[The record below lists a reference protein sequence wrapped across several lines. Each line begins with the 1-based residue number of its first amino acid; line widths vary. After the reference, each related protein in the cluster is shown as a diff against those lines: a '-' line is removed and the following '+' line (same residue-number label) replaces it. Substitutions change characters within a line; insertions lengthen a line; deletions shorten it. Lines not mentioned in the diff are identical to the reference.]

1 MTRVLILLALVALIP
16 VSALAGPDEDVRSL
30 RAQGAYRQALEALTA
45 RDDETRLARAELLL
59 LTGDIDRAA
68 ELARALVD
76 DGEPRAW
83 GVLGAALVRRGEFA
97 TAIDAL
103 EPAVEGADVPD
114 LRARYWRAVAYD
126 HTGRPSRA
134 ELEHEDTVRV
144 AARGELTDADDLVVA
159 AMAAERLSRW
169 AQANDLYRQAL
180 AADEDSIDVRVAW
193 AALFLDK
200 YRPDQAVEL
209 LTEALEREPHHPF
222 ALALKA
228 RALLETS
235 YDVDEATRLA
245 EQALAVY
252 PDMPEA
258 LEVLAEIAIDDRRY
272 ADALELVRRAEQVS
286 PGRLELLTLRGAVH
300 YLMDD
305 QEALDD
311 VEARVLRASPTY
323 ARFYH
328 QIGEF
333 AARSFRYV
341 EANDW
346 YRRALDVDAGYWRAY
361 VSLGIGYSRTADD
374 ERATTFLRRA
384 FENDPFNVRAYNM
397 IELFEGA
404 LTEHVVVEDEEI
416 DGLRYR
422 FHPTERAVL
431 GRYLPLVTRAAWRT
445 YETRYG
451 ATPATPVSVEVFADP
466 AVFGVRSIGL
476 PFAGQHGIC
485 FGHVVTARSPNTG
498 DFNWRNVV
506 EHELSHVFSLNVSN
520 YRVPRWFTEGL
531 AEYDTML
538 SRPEWR
544 REEELALVRAL
555 QGDGLV
561 GTMELSN
568 AFVSSDIEQIL
579 AAYYQA
585 SLLVE
590 FIGETWSYD
599 HLVRMLRGWADGA
612 GTEEVVASVLEID
625 VDELDRR
632 FEDHI
637 RDMLGDMVTLFEPNP
652 SAYDDVAEIVAAAQA
667 RPNDAAAQAAAA
679 AATLR
684 SGDVEGA
691 RLRAVGALALDPNQP
706 LAHFVAGTIAVEANE
721 LEEARTHFDAIL
733 ATGRESY
740 SVRME
745 LAWLARTRG
754 DDDDARA
761 HFERAVALYPRSS
774 DAWEGVAEMARARG
788 DRAATIAA
796 LEQVAMIDDNSA
808 EAALELVGILRDQG
822 DYEAAAAYGEMALN
836 VAPFDRDVHAAYGR
850 AAFDAQ
856 QYEIAVRELQ
866 MELELGADDR
876 EDSARL
882 LARAL
887 EALGRDDEAE
897 RVRQSLSE

>member
-1 MTRVLILLALVALIP
+1 MTRVLFLLVVVALLP
-16 VSALAGPDEDVRSL
+16 ASALAGPDDDVRSM
-30 RAQGAYRQALEALTA
+30 RAQGAYGQALDALTA
-45 RDDETRLARAELLL
+45 RDNDTRLARAELLL
-59 LTGDIDRAA
+59 LTGDVDGAA

-76 DGEPRAW
+76 DGERRAW
-83 GVLGAALVRRGEFA
+83 GILGAALVRRGDFA
-97 TAIDAL
+97 EAIDAL
-103 EPAVEGADVPD
+103 EPAVEGADAPD

-144 AARGELTDADDLVVA
+144 AARGELTSADDLVVA

-169 AQANDLYRQAL
+169 AQANELYRQAL
-180 AADEDSIDVRVAW
+180 AADDASIDVRVAW
-193 AALFLDK
+193 AGLFLDK
-200 YRPDQAVEL
+200 YRPDEAVEL

-222 ALALKA
+222 ALALEA

-235 YDVDEATRLA
+235 YDVEEATELA

-272 ADALELVRRAEQVS
+272 DDALELVRRAEQVS

-305 QEALDD
+305 PDALDE
-311 VEARVLRASPTY
+311 VEERVLRASPTY

-404 LTEHVVVEDEEI
+404 LNQHVVVEDEEI
-416 DGLRYR
+416 EGLRYR
-422 FHPTERAVL
+422 FHPTERTVL
-431 GRYLPLVTRAAWRT
+431 GAYLPLVARSAWRT
-445 YETRYG
+445 YEARYG

-466 AVFGVRSIGL
+466 QVFGVRSVGL
-476 PFAGQHGIC
+476 PFTGQHGIC

-498 DFNWRNVV
+498 DFNWRNVI
-506 EHELSHVFSLNVSN
+506 EHEMSHVFSLNVSN

-561 GTMELSN
+561 GTLELSN

-590 FIGETWSYD
+590 FIGTSWSYD
-599 HLVRMLRGWADGA
+599 HLVRMLHGWADGDS
-612 GTEEVVASVLEID
+612 TEQVIANVLEID
-625 VDELDRR
+625 VEELDRR
-632 FEDHI
+632 FETHI
-637 RDMLGDMVTLFEPNP
+637 RGMLGDMVALFEPNP
-652 SAYDDVAEIVAAAQA
+652 STYDDAQPFVSNALA
-667 RPNDAAAQAAAA
+667 RPNDAAVQAAAA
-679 AATLR
+679 AALLR

-691 RLRAVGALALDPNQP
+691 RLHAFGALALDPNQP
-706 LAHFVAGTIAVEANE
+706 LAHFVAGTIALEASDQTD
-721 LEEARTHFDAIL
+721 ARTHFDAIL
-733 ATGRESY
+733 ASGRESY

-754 DDDDARA
+754 DDDTARA
-761 HFERAVALYPRSS
+761 QFERAAALYPRSA

-796 LEQVAMIDDNSA
+796 LEQVAMLDDNSA
-808 EAALELVGILRDQG
+808 AAPLELVGILRDEG
-822 DYEAAAAYGEMALN
+822 RFDAAAVYGEMALN

-850 AAFDAQ
+850 AALDAE

-876 EDSARL
+876 EETARL
-882 LARAL
+882 LIRAL
-887 EALGRDDEAE
+887 QALGRDAEAE
-897 RVRQSLSE
+897 RIRQSLSE